1 MTTNAPDPGPPASSQ
16 RSLLA
21 FLRTEVGGAS
31 LLLVATVVALVW
43 ANSPWASSYVDL
55 WSTELK
61 LGIGDLAI
69 DHDLGHWVND
79 GLMVLFFFV
88 VGLEVRRELAFGDL
102 SNPRVAAI
110 PAIAALAGMVVP
122 ALLYVAINA
131 GGPGAHGWGIVMA
144 TDIAFVLG
152 AMALLG
158 SRVSAG
164 TRLFLLTLAIVDDIG
179 AIVVIAIFYA
189 GAVNLVWLGAAVAI
203 VVVTVLLVRF
213 GEARRPGGW
222 GWPFYLV
229 AGLALWIATTQSG
242 IHPTIAGVVMGLI
255 VVVRPR
261 ADGAGGADALTPNE
275 RFQMAIHPWSSFV
288 VIPLFALANAGVAFG
303 DGVFERALT
312 SPVTIGV
319 IVGLVVGKLLGIS
332 LSTTLAVR
340 FGGRLPGAMRERH
353 ALGAGGLAG
362 IGFTVSLFVADLAF
376 DDAMLR
382 DEAKIGVLVASV
394 IAVTLGSLLFSHAAR
409 ERPGKD
415 GEPREVGS
423 EPREHGE
430 SSAT

>member
-1 MTTNAPDPGPPASSQ
+1 MSADAPRRSAAAE

-31 LLLVATVVALVW
+31 LLLVATIVALVW
-43 ANSPWASSYVDL
+43 ANSPWSSAYVDL

-61 LGIGDLAI
+61 LGVGRLAI
-69 DHDLGHWVND
+69 EHDLGHWVND

-88 VGLEVRRELAFGDL
+88 VGLEVRRELVYGDL

-110 PAIAALAGMVVP
+110 PALAALGGMVVP

-131 GGPGAHGWGIVMA
+131 GGEGAHGWGIVMA

-158 SRVSAG
+158 PRVSAG

-179 AIVVIAIFYA
+179 AIAVIAIFYA
-189 GAVNLVWLGAAVAI
+189 GAIDLVALGIAAAILVA
-203 VVVTVLLVRF
+203 TVLLVRF
-213 GEARRPGGW
+213 GDRRRPNGW

-229 AGLALWIATTQSG
+229 TGLALWIATTASG
-242 IHPTIAGVVMGLI
+242 IHPTIAGVAMGLI

-261 ADGAGGADALTPNE
+261 PDGSGGRDARSPNE
-275 RFQMAIHPWSSFV
+275 RFQAAVHPWSSFV

-319 IVGLVVGKLLGIS
+319 IVGLVLGKLLGVA
-332 LSTTLAVR
+332 LSTTLGVR
-340 FGGRLPGAMRERH
+340 FGGGRLPSGMRPRH
-353 ALGAGGLAG
+353 AFGAGGLAG
-362 IGFTVSLFVADLAF
+362 IGFTVSLFVAELAF
-376 DDAMLR
+376 DDTQLR

-394 IAVTLGSLLFSHAAR
+394 IAVVLGSLLFAR
-409 ERPGKD
+409 ASGPRGDVVEGGPTGPGGSTGD
-415 GEPREVGS
+415 GAQS
-423 EPREHGE
+423 
-430 SSAT
+430 